1 MVKHLFIYKLK
12 VLLKSKAMLFWTM
25 IFPFLLG
32 TFFYLALS
40 NIDKAFEFKVI
51 PLAVVTNE
59 NYQKNENFKKMIDS
73 LSKDDENKLFEIKY
87 VSLEESKNMLEK
99 AEIDGYIVFEE
110 NSPKLVI
117 KENGINQTII
127 KYSIDEYYQ
136 MTNVA
141 TQMIEY
147 DVKNLYNGALNLL
160 YKNSQ
165 FVIDTTSQKIDFSIN
180 YFFTLIAMTCM
191 YGSLIGLEVIKDSE
205 ANLSQKGARVC
216 VSPVNKM
223 KIVLTGLAAG
233 YLIQVIALGL
243 LFVYLIFVLR
253 VNFASKIIPTIVLS
267 MIGCLSGTSFG
278 TFVGVSNKK
287 KEGFKIGIIIAVVM
301 ACCFFS
307 GMMGTPSL
315 KALFDE
321 KLPLFSKINPVNM
334 IVDGLYSLFAYN
346 TLDIYYC
353 CLLRISIFSILLILA
368 TFLFVRRKNYDS
380 I

>member
-1 MVKHLFIYKLK
+1 MYH
-12 VLLKSKAMLFWTM
+12 A
-25 IFPFLLG
+25 G
-32 TFFYLALS
+32 
-40 NIDKAFEFKVI
+40 
-51 PLAVVTNE
+51 
-59 NYQKNENFKKMIDS
+59 
-73 LSKDDENKLFEIKY
+73 
-87 VSLEESKNMLEK
+87 
-99 AEIDGYIVFEE
+99 
-110 NSPKLVI
+110 LVPSTEHTVRPR
-117 KENGINQTII
+117 K
-127 KYSIDEYYQ
+127 
-136 MTNVA
+136 
-141 TQMIEY
+141 
-147 DVKNLYNGALNLL
+147 
-160 YKNSQ
+160 SQ
-165 FVIDTTSQKIDFSIN
+165 FVTDTTSQKIDFSIN

-287 KEGFKIGIIIAVVM
+287 KEGFKIGIIIVVVM
-301 ACCFFS
+301 SCCFFS

-315 KALFDE
+315 KASFDE
-321 KLPLFSKINPVNM
+321 KLSLFAKVNPVNM
-334 IVDGLYSLFAYN
+334 IVDGLYSLFAYD
-346 TLDIYYC
+346 TLDVYYS
-353 CLLRISIFSILLILA
+353 CLLRISFFSILLILA

>member
-1 MVKHLFIYKLK
+1 MFKHLFIYKLK

-73 LSKDDENKLFEIKY
+73 LSKDDNKLFETKY
-87 VSLEESKNMLEK
+87 VSLEEAKNMLEK

-110 NSPKLVI
+110 NNPKLVI
-117 KENGINQTII
+117 KQNGINQTII

-147 DVKNLYNGALNLL
+147 DAKNLYNGALNML
-160 YKNSQ
+160 YENSQ
-165 FVIDTTSQKIDFSIN
+165 FVTDTTSQKIDFSIN

-287 KEGFKIGIIIAVVM
+287 KEGFKIGIIIVVVM
-301 ACCFFS
+301 SCCFFS

-315 KALFDE
+315 KASFDE
-321 KLPLFSKINPVNM
+321 KLSLFAKVNPVNM
-334 IVDGLYSLFAYN
+334 IVDGLYSLFAYD
-346 TLDIYYC
+346 TLDVYYS
-353 CLLRISIFSILLILA
+353 CLLRISFFSILLILA
-368 TFLFVRRKNYDS
+368 TFLFVRRKDYDS

>member
-1 MVKHLFIYKLK
+1 MFKHLFIYKLK

-73 LSKDDENKLFEIKY
+73 LSKDDNKLFETKY
-87 VSLEESKNMLEK
+87 VSLEEAKNMLEK
-99 AEIDGYIVFEE
+99 AEIDGYIIFEE
-110 NSPKLVI
+110 DKPKLVI
-117 KENGINQTII
+117 KQNGINQTII

-147 DVKNLYNGALNLL
+147 DAKNLYNGALSML
-160 YKNSQ
+160 YENSQ
-165 FVIDTTSQKIDFSIN
+165 FVTDTTSQKIDFSIN

-287 KEGFKIGIIIAVVM
+287 KEGFKIGIIIVVVM
-301 ACCFFS
+301 SCCFFS

-315 KALFDE
+315 KASFDE
-321 KLPLFSKINPVNM
+321 KLSLFAKVNPVNM
-334 IVDGLYSLFAYN
+334 IVDGLYSLFAYD
-346 TLDIYYC
+346 TLDVYYS
-353 CLLRISIFSILLILA
+353 CLLRISFFSILLILA
-368 TFLFVRRKNYDS
+368 TFLFVRRKDYDS